1 MALPPPRQVVAP
13 LAAPQHFMAPSP
25 RELRAQAV
33 KRLQIGLFGLA
44 AIVLLIGLAN
54 IINDRARLAA
64 AEQARS
70 APLVGAG
77 SSAAAMASASATKA
91 DPLADAGVVPSNAAS
106 AKPALPA
113 VPAAH

>member
-33 KRLQIGLFGLA
+33 QRLQTGLFGLA

-54 IINDRARLAA
+54 IINDRARIAA

-70 APLVGAG
+70 APLSTAGATP
-77 SSAAAMASASATKA
+77 APLASASAAKA
-91 DPLADAGVVPSNAAS
+91 DPRADAGVVPSSAAT
-106 AKPALPA
+106 AKPAPPPA
-113 VPAAH
+113 H